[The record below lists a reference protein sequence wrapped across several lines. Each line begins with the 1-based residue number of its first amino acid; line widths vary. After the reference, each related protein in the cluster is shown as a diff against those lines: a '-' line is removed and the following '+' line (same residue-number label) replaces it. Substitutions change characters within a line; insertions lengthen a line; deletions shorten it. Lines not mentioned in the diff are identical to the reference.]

1 MVLLEICPPKSIP
14 NQGLFV
20 DFLKILVRPLQ
31 FLQQIVLQKSSVT
44 LDLNEDSVHQFAGV
58 LKHFSE
64 INCLHIQLPC
74 HGGGLRS
81 SNSDDS
87 LLKWKAEFGRELES
101 CVLLGATSFQR
112 SDTISSIHEEEYYK
126 SLTADELKLRVM
138 WMISSL
144 FAASA
149 RHCLL
154 KQFVDNNDH
163 KMLRSVVIADASKQ
177 GRLWMRQELLEELR
191 TCVNSSMERTRV
203 PALRVKLWSVSVLE
217 LPESGRVMQGAT
229 LVIIGWPVPVDP

>member
-31 FLQQIVLQKSSVT
+31 FLQQIVLQKSSGT
-44 LDLNEDSVHQFAGV
+44 LDLSEDSVHQIAGV

-112 SDTISSIHEEEYYK
+112 NDTISSIHEEYYK

-203 PALRVKLWSVSVLE
+203 PALSVKLWYVSVLE

>member
-1 MVLLEICPPKSIP
+1 MTVTPLE
-14 NQGLFV
+14 
-20 DFLKILVRPLQ
+20 
-31 FLQQIVLQKSSVT
+31 
-44 LDLNEDSVHQFAGV
+44 
-58 LKHFSE
+58 
-64 INCLHIQLPC
+64 
-74 HGGGLRS
+74 S
-81 SNSDDS
+81 SNSADS

-112 SDTISSIHEEEYYK
+112 NDTISSIHEEYYK

-163 KMLRSVVIADASKQ
+163 KMLCSVVIVDASKQ
-177 GRLWMRQELLEELR
+177 GRLWIRQELLEELR
-191 TCVNSSMERTRV
+191 TCVNSSMEKTRV
-203 PALRVKLWSVSVLE
+203 PALMVKLWYVSMLE